1 MSLRTIK
8 TVAFANG
15 SVCHFRARFYF
26 EDCAVT
32 LKDEDDLTAVI
43 VGVHSDSSTGDEPS
57 LEYAVGAVEEHFGG
71 ELLFA
76 SLELGKDRKV
86 HAFEIYDHCL

>member
-1 MSLRTIK
+1 M
-8 TVAFANG
+8 
-15 SVCHFRARFYF
+15 
-26 EDCAVT
+26 T

-43 VGVHSDSSTGDEPS
+43 VGMHSDSRTGYETS
-57 LEYAVGAVEEHFGG
+57 LEYAVGAVEEHVGG